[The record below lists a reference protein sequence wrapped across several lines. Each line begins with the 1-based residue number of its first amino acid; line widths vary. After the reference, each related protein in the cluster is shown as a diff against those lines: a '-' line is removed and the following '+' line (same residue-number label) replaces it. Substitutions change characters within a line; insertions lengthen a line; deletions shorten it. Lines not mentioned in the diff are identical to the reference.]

1 MTVNGTW
8 LGYPAKEGMWHKI
21 IFSQLHKHRHAN
33 ISYKGQDAYNFSN
46 PATLQITNCQVNID
60 QLTLFYDA

>member
-46 PATLQITNCQVNID
+46 PATLQITNC
-60 QLTLFYDA
+60 